1 MSWALRDLEIFRL
14 SDSNLPRWFPDVFFL
29 PASSQLLIILLEIQP
44 CVVSFKSVCVLA
56 INGFNQRSSIFQH
69 PFHLNKKKLHHK
81 VSSWWI
87 KKTNQKLNMFYCN
100 YKNVI
105 AYVKYTDVIC
115 LYQRNNIY
123 ELLVEKLK
131 PSSFINTSDLC
142 FFPGVFSFFCGGC
155 CVGSMLVFT
164 KLEARFPQGLAF
176 KMGTVQ

>member
-1 MSWALRDLEIFRL
+1 MSWALRDYC
-14 SDSNLPRWFPDVFFL
+14 FPDVFFL

-44 CVVSFKSVCVLA
+44 CVVSSNQRCVLA

-87 KKTNQKLNMFYCN
+87 KKQTKSWICFNN

-115 LYQRNNIY
+115 LYQGTNIY
-123 ELLVEKLK
+123 EFLVEKLK
-131 PSSFINTSDLC
+131 PSSTFYQYKRCLFLSRRV
-142 FFPGVFSFFCGGC
+142 FFEG
-155 CVGSMLVFT
+155 
-164 KLEARFPQGLAF
+164 FPQGLAF
-176 KMGTVQ
+176 KMGRVQ